1 MKKTAILKLLVLM
14 LTISLFTISCGD
26 DEPAPVTG
34 EALFSYV
41 ADGLTVTFTNTST
54 VSGTVTYA
62 WDFGDGET
70 STEKDPVHTYASKGD
85 YTVKLSVKDAN
96 GKKHDVETTITVD
109 RKAAVSLTDNTVAD
123 WDAVTGAEFVV
134 PLGDNSGVIQSVKY
148 DYDADFVYLYVKF
161 EGAIADS
168 TIFNLMV
175 DTDLDTT
182 TGFFTWVWPKM
193 GVDMLLQ
200 GQIGIGEG
208 SQLGVFNYSGENHG
222 WGWSELQPPADYYV
236 MGGAYEEGG
245 STIWELGFARDKIDN
260 FNHDALKFGLYL
272 ANKNWAE
279 IGFAPDQTVEGEEP
293 ADGFTLNMN

>member
-1 MKKTAILKLLVLM
+1 MKKAAILKLLVLM

-41 ADGLTVTFTNTST
+41 ADGLIVTFTNTST

-70 STEKDPVHTYASKGD
+70 STDKDPVHTYASKGE
-85 YTVKLSVKDAN
+85 YTVKLSVKDAT
-96 GKKHDVETTITVD
+96 GKNHDVETTFSVD

-123 WDAVTGAEFVV
+123 WDAVTGAGFVV
-134 PLGDNSGVIQSVKY
+134 PLGDNSGVIQAVKY

-161 EGAIADS
+161 EGTIADS

-182 TGFFTWVWPKM
+182 TGFFSWVWPKM
-193 GVDMLLQ
+193 GIDMLLQ
-200 GQIGIGEG
+200 GQIGIGEA
-208 SQLGVFNYSGENHG
+208 SQLGVFNYSGESHG
-222 WGWSELQPPADYYV
+222 WGWTELSPPADYYV

-272 ANKNWAE
+272 ANTGWAE